1 MRKFTCLLV
10 ITLLLLGCQQHG
22 ESSWKEHETNIQQA
36 NTSKDGTPK
45 KETKEMNMKLLIRGK
60 GFNVELEDQD
70 SAHQLIDRLP
80 IQLTLHD
87 LHQNEKYVYLDES
100 LPSSPKAVGY
110 IQAGDVMLFG
120 SDCLVIFYES
130 FSTSYTYTRIGT
142 ITDITGLKEIL
153 GIGSV
158 VISFQDMKEE

>member
-1 MRKFTCLLV
+1 MRKLGCLLV
-10 ITLLLLGCQQHG
+10 IALLLSGCQQHR
-22 ESSWKEHETNIQQA
+22 ESLEEQETIIQQE
-36 NTSKDGTPK
+36 NTSKDSTPK
-45 KETKEMNMKLLIRGK
+45 KETKEMNMKLLIHGQEFHVK
-60 GFNVELEDQD
+60 LEDQD

-80 IQLTLHD
+80 MQLTLHD

-100 LPSSPKAVGY
+100 LPSSPKAVGH

-142 ITDITGLKEIL
+142 ITDITGLKEAV
-153 GIGSV
+153 GSGSV
-158 VISFQDMKEE
+158 VISFQEMKEE